1 MGGNDLGNTFDKEAL
16 MERVDGDE
24 ELAKDLLDL
33 FFEDVPGRITT
44 IKKAQESGDMKTVT
58 IEAHTIKG
66 ASSNIGADD
75 IREAAFQVELAGKDE
90 NQETIP
96 SLIQQLE
103 EKFKAFQQ
111 FLS

>member
-1 MGGNDLGNTFDKEAL
+1 MGDTFDKEAL

-24 ELAKDLLDL
+24 ELAKELLEL
-33 FFEDVPGRITT
+33 YLEDVPDRINA
-44 IKKAQESGDMKTVT
+44 IKQAQTSGDMKTIT

-66 ASSNIGADD
+66 SSSNIGADD
-75 IREAAFQVELAGKDE
+75 IKEAAFQVELAGKDE

-103 EKFKAFQQ
+103 EKFNTFQQ
-111 FLS
+111 FLSQMD